1 MGDSACSE
9 SGLPVRA
16 VYGADALDGI
26 DPVAGSY
33 AIESVTGD
41 IEAAALAL
49 IQTVDARGGAVAAI
63 EQGFQKTEIEAAAY
77 RIAQEIDGGARTVVG
92 VNRFVTGDDE
102 PYEPL
107 RVDPQI
113 EADQCERLTVL
124 RAERDNRA
132 VTRALSELRR
142 AAAGTANVQ
151 PPIREALALRA
162 TGGEIAHAL
171 RDVWGVYQ
179 PRETL

>member
-1 MGDSACSE
+1 M
-9 SGLPVRA
+9 
-16 VYGADALDGI
+16 
-26 DPVAGSY
+26 
-33 AIESVTGD
+33 TGD
-41 IEAAALAL
+41 LEAAALAL
-49 IQTVDARGGAVAAI
+49 IQAVDDRGGAVAAI

-77 RIAQEIDGGARTVVG
+77 GVAQGRQRRSRTVVG
-92 VNRFVTGDDE
+92 VNKFVTGGDE

-113 EADQCERLTVL
+113 EADQCERLAVL

-132 VTRALSELRR
+132 VTRALSDLRR
-142 AAAGTANVQ
+142 AAAGTANVL

-179 PRETL
+179 PYETL